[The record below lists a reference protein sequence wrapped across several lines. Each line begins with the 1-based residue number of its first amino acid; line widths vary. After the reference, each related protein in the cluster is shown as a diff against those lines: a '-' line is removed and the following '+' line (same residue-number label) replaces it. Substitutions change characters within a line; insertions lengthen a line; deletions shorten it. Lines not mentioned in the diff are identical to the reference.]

1 MKLLLDE
8 SLPKK
13 LKRSLGEH
21 EVSTVTEMGWRG
33 IKNGKLLAL
42 AAGSFDAFLTA
53 DQNLGYQQNL
63 KQLALSV
70 IVLEAY
76 SNRLVDY
83 LPLIDNLKF
92 ALQQLPEKSYT
103 TVRASAS

>member
-13 LKRSLGEH
+13 LRLSLPEH
-21 EVSTVTEMGWRG
+21 EVLTVADMGWRG

-42 AAGSFDAFLTA
+42 ASLDFDAFLTA
-53 DQNLGYQQNL
+53 DQNLGHQQNL
-63 KQLALSV
+63 KLLPLAV
-70 IVLEAY
+70 VVLEAH

-83 LPLIDNLKF
+83 LPLIDNLKV
-92 ALQQLPEKSYT
+92 ALLSLSKNSYV
-103 TVRASAS
+103 TVHA